1 MTIMGNKIIDSMV
14 FAAMQ
19 TEWNKLESEE
29 LPYTLLC
36 TSYAGEFIERFSTED
51 EAREKA
57 RAYRDSDSDSMP
69 VEISCN
75 DVTVWE
81 SKSGLTL

>member
-1 MTIMGNKIIDSMV
+1 MGNKIIDSMV

-19 TEWNKLESEE
+19 MEWNKLESEE
-29 LPYTLLC
+29 LPYALLC

-69 VEISCN
+69 VEISRN
-75 DVTVWE
+75 NAIVWE

>member
-1 MTIMGNKIIDSMV
+1 MTIMGNKINDSMV

-19 TEWNKLESEE
+19 TEWNRLESEE

-36 TSYAGEFIERFSTED
+36 TSYAGEFIERFSTEY

-75 DVTVWE
+75 GVTVWE

>member
-1 MTIMGNKIIDSMV
+1 MLTSDNFNEIVKVG
-14 FAAMQ
+14 Q
-19 TEWNKLESEE
+19 TWRLHYEE
-29 LPYTLLC
+29 LPYTLPC

-69 VEISCN
+69 VEISRN
-75 DVTVWE
+75 DAIVWE

>member
-1 MTIMGNKIIDSMV
+1 MGNKTIDSMV

-29 LPYTLLC
+29 LPYALLC

-69 VEISCN
+69 VEILCN
-75 DVTVWE
+75 DATVWE
-81 SKSGLTL
+81 SKNGLTL

>member
-1 MTIMGNKIIDSMV
+1 MV

-57 RAYRDSDSDSMP
+57 MAYRDGYSDSMP
-69 VEISCN
+69 VEISRN
-75 DVTVWE
+75 DAIVWE
-81 SKSGLTL
+81 SKSGLEL